1 MNIIQIIIILL
12 LISTLYV
19 KKKIIYN
26 KLRSSQIQIQD
37 LILEPLFYSLIRR
50 SIFMSI
56 LIGGLCGYLSP
67 FGLFN
72 NYIYTTMI
80 SYSILPG
87 AVIAYA
93 LGIPFSIG
101 AFTIGLI
108 SLLSVNKLKIN
119 YNANN
124 LLINNIGLILFSLGV
139 INVSKIKV
147 KIDDLK
153 RILFGNPLRI
163 SKSDFNQT
171 IFISLFILLCL
182 IIMQIISIYPPLLL
196 YILYMLATI
205 IGLQLVGLFLVPVL
219 LIIPGC
225 TAKLITN
232 NLSSMKSI
240 SSFIGIISSVLGM
253 YISYWYDIGTGVTIT
268 LITGI
273 IYICTIIYKKIIIL

>member
-1 MNIIQIIIILL
+1 MRIA
-12 LISTLYV
+12 
-19 KKKIIYN
+19 
-26 KLRSSQIQIQD
+26 
-37 LILEPLFYSLIRR
+37 F
-50 SIFMSI
+50 FMSI
-56 LIGGLCGYLSP
+56 LAGGLCGYLSP

-80 SYSILPG
+80 SFSMLPG
-87 AVIAYA
+87 VVIASV

-101 AFTIGLI
+101 AFTTGLI

-124 LLINNIGLILFSLGV
+124 LLINNIGFILFSLGL
-139 INVSKIKV
+139 IFVSKIKSNF
-147 KIDDLK
+147 DLMQ
-153 RILFGNPLRI
+153 ILFGSPLGI
-163 SKSDFNQT
+163 SDNDVNQT

-196 YILYMLATI
+196 YILYMLASI
-205 IGLQLVGLFLVPVL
+205 IGLQSVGIILVPAL

-225 TAKLITN
+225 IAKLITN
-232 NLSSMKSI
+232 NLSSMKYI
-240 SSFIGIISSVLGM
+240 SSFIGIISSVLGV
-253 YISYWYDIGTGVTIT
+253 YISYWGDIETGASII

>member
-196 YILYMLATI
+196 YILYMLAI
-205 IGLQLVGLFLVPVL
+205 LIGLQSVGIILVPAL